1 MDERVREAFA
11 QVRAEEALRE
21 HTLAYL
27 AQSTGNW
34 QSVPASRRRPRP
46 LVTAAACAA
55 CLLMTLGSLWLYFT
69 PAAYISVDVNPSLE
83 LTVNRF
89 DRVISVTGLNDD
101 GVALAESLQVRF
113 LDYTAALEQVL
124 DSPVI
129 TDCLARDEALSITV
143 AGADEARTEEML
155 SQVSACAEERGGAY
169 CHAADLQTAEAA
181 RDHGL
186 SCGKYQ
192 MLLALQALDPTVTAE
207 DVQNMTMREL
217 RTWLAALESAADEV
231 PSGQQGQTGNS
242 QDSGGQGYL
251 SGNGQGGNH
260 GHEHGHHGE

>member
-1 MDERVREAFA
+1 MDERIREAFA
-11 QVRAEEALRE
+11 QVRAEEALKER
-21 HTLAYL
+21 TLAYL

-34 QSVPASRRRPRP
+34 RSVPVSRRRPRP

-101 GVALAESLQVRF
+101 GAALAESLQVRF

-155 SQVSACAEERGGAY
+155 SQVSACAAERGGAY

-181 RDHGL
+181 RDSGL

-217 RTWLAALESAADEV
+217 QDLLEQLSEGTVSQSA
-231 PSGQQGQTGNS
+231 GQESGNS
-242 QDSGGQGYL
+242 QGQSAGQGT
-251 SGNGQGGNH
+251 GNGQGQFAGH
-260 GHEHGHHGE
+260 GHGHGHHDE